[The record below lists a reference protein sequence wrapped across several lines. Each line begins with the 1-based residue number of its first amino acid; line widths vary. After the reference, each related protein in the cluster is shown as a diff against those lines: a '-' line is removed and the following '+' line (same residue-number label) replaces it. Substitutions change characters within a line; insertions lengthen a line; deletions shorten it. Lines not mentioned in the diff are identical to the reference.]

1 MGRGDLKDS
10 EGWKQVPVWGNKRTV
25 PQPVPPSQVP
35 LHNRCE
41 ALELEGLGDVDAGES
56 PSMQERLPN
65 ASQSAPRFATTSDRK
80 KRRAV
85 IIRDSLLKGTKHP
98 ICRSDPSH
106 REVCC
111 LPGAWVRDVARNITR
126 LVKPSD
132 YYPLL
137 VFYTGNEEVSERSPQ
152 AIKRNFRALGRPL
165 KGSGAQVVFSAVL
178 SVGDWDPQKRK
189 RADMLNDWLCKWC
202 HAQGF
207 GYYGLGR
214 SLEKGGMLTADG
226 SRLTKRA
233 TNILGNKL
241 AITTW
246 EVVRESPRLVLEV

>member
-1 MGRGDLKDS
+1 M
-10 EGWKQVPVWGNKRTV
+10 
-25 PQPVPPSQVP
+25 P
-35 LHNRCE
+35 LRNRNE
-41 ALELEGLGDVDAGES
+41 VLELEGLEAVDVGES
-56 PSMQERLPN
+56 PSVQERLPK

-111 LPGAWVRDVARNITR
+111 LPGAWVRDVARNITH

-137 VFYTGNEEVSERSPQ
+137 VFHIGNEQVGERSPQ
-152 AIKRNFRALGRPL
+152 VIRRDFRALGRLL
-165 KGSGAQVVFSAVL
+165 KGLGAQVAFSSVL
-178 SVGDWDPQKRK
+178 SVCDWDPHKRK
-189 RADMLNDWLCKWC
+189 RKDMLNDWLCEWC
-202 HAQGF
+202 CAQGF

-214 SLEKGGMLTADG
+214 SLEKGGMLTVDG
-226 SRLTKRA
+226 S
-233 TNILGNKL
+233 
-241 AITTW
+241 
-246 EVVRESPRLVLEV
+246 

>member
-1 MGRGDLKDS
+1 MS
-10 EGWKQVPVWGNKRTV
+10 V
-25 PQPVPPSQVP
+25 
-35 LHNRCE
+35 
-41 ALELEGLGDVDAGES
+41 
-56 PSMQERLPN
+56 
-65 ASQSAPRFATTSDRK
+65 RK

-85 IIRDSLLKGTKHP
+85 VIGDSLLRVTEDP
-98 ICRSDPSH
+98 ICCLDPSR

-111 LPGAWVRDVARNITR
+111 LPGARVRDVARNITR